1 MNRNKRARRA
11 KVVMLTLGYAIA
23 NPLELDRRL
32 LPIGGREFEAEV
44 SHGGEIITI
53 WRYDDVNESTYGW
66 AGPCGQNEEVL
77 DSLLECLEDCRAA
90 LSEAE
95 GVEEWC
101 RDGF

>member
-1 MNRNKRARRA
+1 
-11 KVVMLTLGYAIA
+11 VMLTLGYAIA

-77 DSLLECLEDCRAA
+77 KRYRAELA
-90 LSEAE
+90 DPLYMHAGPAGQYPVST
-95 GVEEWC
+95 G
-101 RDGF
+101 GQ